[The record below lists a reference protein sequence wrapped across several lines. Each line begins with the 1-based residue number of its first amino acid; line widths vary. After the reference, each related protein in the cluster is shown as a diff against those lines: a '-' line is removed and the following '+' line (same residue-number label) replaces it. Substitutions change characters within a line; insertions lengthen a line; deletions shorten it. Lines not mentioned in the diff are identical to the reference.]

1 MFLTC
6 KLVVVILFTELS
18 NTKFPF
24 ILMSLVPKFGLIDF
38 TKKLLVQVKL
48 VIEQSVIV
56 QPLIVHLGKFP
67 LAQVICAKFAKPEKL
82 LELVLILVFPI
93 LIELVLIP
101 ELSSVFGPL
110 VNEPSIFIVPLTSIS
125 YSGID
130 FFTPILLFLVSIQTT
145 LFSVG
150 LITLSTIA
158 LTLVIILFCA
168 ILIILNKYN

>member
-1 MFLTC
+1 MFVMFLTC

-48 VIEQSVIV
+48 VIEQSF
-56 QPLIVHLGKFP
+56 IVHLGKFP

-93 LIELVLIP
+93 VIELVLIP